1 MSSPIEVSA
10 MEPEYDF
17 SKGER
22 GKFYDPNAVLH
33 IPVYLDADVDEY
45 IRELAKKTGRD
56 VEQLINEWL
65 RNSIEIIESVQPEPD
80 R

>member
-1 MSSPIEVSA
+1 MNSPTEVDA

-22 GKFYDPNAVLH
+22 GKFYKPNTILH

-45 IRELAKKTGRD
+45 IRAVAKKTGRD
-56 VEQLINEWL
+56 AEQLVNEWL
-65 RNSIEIIESVQPEPD
+65 RNSIEIIESVQPEPN